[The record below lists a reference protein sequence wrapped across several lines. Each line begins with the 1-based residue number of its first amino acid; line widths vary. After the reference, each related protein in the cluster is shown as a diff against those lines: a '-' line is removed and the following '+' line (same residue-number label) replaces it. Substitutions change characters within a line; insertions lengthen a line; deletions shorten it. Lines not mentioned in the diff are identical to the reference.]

1 MTTDGKSIFRDIAK
15 GLSAEQEREFW
26 EMAAHLEKL
35 SPDDEILR
43 VCQAMG
49 VLTLVTRRIPAELS
63 VEREAWEQA
72 CHVFAAQLRLLV
84 QKAEEQ
90 SLVLTN
96 RLTGVAQEIETTSLL
111 VLQSAEKVEKALRQG
126 ADGFSTEELAM
137 DVRTKMEAAILK
149 PAEETVKR
157 AGEIVQR
164 FETSLPTFGGTVSRL
179 ESFNYGS
186 AWGTAFIVCGAVALL
201 SIGFAWLK
209 LDKWYHD
216 SLADEIQLLDSRLDD
231 NEVEVKKLNDFGKQ
245 IEIERDPQDG
255 KYVLVMPDADKAWMS
270 DPRLGVIQFTPKR

>member
-1 MTTDGKSIFRDIAK
+1 MTNDGKSIFRDIAK
-15 GLSAEQEREFW
+15 GLSAEQQREFW

-49 VLTLVTRRIPAELS
+49 VLTLVTRRIPAELG
-63 VEREAWEQA
+63 VQREAWEKV
-72 CHVFAAQLRLLV
+72 CHVFAGQLRLLV
-84 QKAEEQ
+84 QKTEEQ

-96 RLTGVAQEIETTSLL
+96 RLTGVAQEIETTSQL
-111 VLQSAEKVEKALRQG
+111 VVRSAEKVEKALRQG
-126 ADGFSTEELAM
+126 ADGFSTEKLAL
-137 DVRTKMEAAILK
+137 DVRMKMEASILK

-164 FETSLPTFGGTVSRL
+164 FETSLPKFGGTVSRL

-201 SIGFAWLK
+201 LIGFAWLK

-216 SLADEIQLLDSRLDD
+216 SLVDEIQLIDSRLAD
-231 NEVEVKKLNDFGKQ
+231 NEVELKRLNEFGKQ
-245 IEIERDPQDG
+245 IEIERTPQDD
-255 KYVLVMPDADKAWMS
+255 KYVLIMPDADKTWMA
-270 DPRLGVIQFTPKR
+270 DPHIGVIQFTPNR